1 MTMLRKAVGAICAL
15 GALLLI
21 APPAQAEIVK
31 LTATLSGKNEV
42 PPIVSPASGKADI
55 TVDTATRTLTWLV
68 TYQGLTAE
76 FRAAHFHGQAS
87 VTENAPIVVPIGK
100 LGDKSPLKG
109 SKVLTP
115 EEMAALLA
123 GRWYINIHTP
133 THPPGEIR
141 GQVVRQ

>member
-1 MTMLRKAVGAICAL
+1 MTMLRKAAGAMLAL

-21 APPAQAEIVK
+21 APLAHAEIIK
-31 LTATLSGKNEV
+31 MTATLNGKSEV
-42 PPIVSPASGKADI
+42 PPIQTPASGKADV
-55 TVDTATRTLTWLV
+55 TVDTATRTLTWVV

-100 LGDKSPLKG
+100 RGDKSPLKG
-109 SKVLTP
+109 SKVLTADQ
-115 EEMAALLA
+115 MAALLA